1 MCFGVETWHRWG
13 ELLAI
18 MLGRETSGLIPRS
31 IPIILTYNV
40 SIFRPRCAR
49 SSPSLPP
56 SLLISR
62 NYPSMRCYVG
72 PQLDSFNYVKPRWIA
87 GIIRKRLTQ
96 SWCPPRLTRSCS
108 LTQRGKKIKGP
119 RSISFSFVSFLKKI
133 EEGSV
138 FPFLG
143 KGREKKFF
151 FLPIKTRMR
160 ESLARPFIVAHAER
174 A

>member
-1 MCFGVETWHRWG
+1 MGWIVG
-13 ELLAI
+13 DNA
-18 MLGRETSGLIPRS
+18 
-31 IPIILTYNV
+31 
-40 SIFRPRCAR
+40 RPRNEWANPEVDPYNSNLQR
-49 SSPSLPP
+49 IDFPSALRTILSLPP
-56 SLLISR
+56 SPLISR

-151 FLPIKTRMR
+151 LPIKTRMR

>member
-1 MCFGVETWHRWG
+1 MDSRDYSKTVNTVVMPAATNAFLLSNATWD
-13 ELLAI
+13 
-18 MLGRETSGLIPRS
+18 GRRS
-31 IPIILTYNV
+31 
-40 SIFRPRCAR
+40 R
-49 SSPSLPP
+49 S
-56 SLLISR
+56 
-62 NYPSMRCYVG
+62 
-72 PQLDSFNYVKPRWIA
+72 
-87 GIIRKRLTQ
+87 
-96 SWCPPRLTRSCS
+96 
-108 LTQRGKKIKGP
+108 

-160 ESLARPFIVAHAER
+160 ESLARPFSIVAHAER

>member
-1 MCFGVETWHRWG
+1 MVNTVVMPAATNAFLLSNATWD
-13 ELLAI
+13 
-18 MLGRETSGLIPRS
+18 GRRS
-31 IPIILTYNV
+31 
-40 SIFRPRCAR
+40 R
-49 SSPSLPP
+49 S
-56 SLLISR
+56 
-62 NYPSMRCYVG
+62 
-72 PQLDSFNYVKPRWIA
+72 
-87 GIIRKRLTQ
+87 
-96 SWCPPRLTRSCS
+96 
-108 LTQRGKKIKGP
+108 

-151 FLPIKTRMR
+151 LPIKTRMR